1 MTIPETLNV
10 NYIDSQYRRW
20 KADPASVSR
29 DWRYFFEGFDLAAE
43 QAPDVS
49 AACSEEQALRQSRVD
64 ALIFGYRHLGH
75 LLACMDPLT
84 SCPTS
89 HPLLDLGAF
98 GLENEDLDSEF
109 IAPASIAAERISL
122 KEILQKL
129 KETYCRSIGVEYMH
143 IQDPEE
149 RRWLQQRMEPVGNR
163 PGLEPEQKRR
173 ILSKL
178 TESAVFEQFLNK
190 KYVAV
195 TRFSL
200 EGADVVVPVIDA
212 LADRLAGAGCRE
224 LILAMAHRGRL
235 NVQAHILEKP
245 YEEIFSEFESCYD
258 PDQLVGSGDVKYH
271 QGYLAD
277 VKTASENP
285 IRMFLLNNPSHL
297 EAVAPVAEGFCRAR
311 QEMTGDTERRRVVPL
326 LVHGDAAFAGQ
337 GVVAETLNMSQL
349 TGYTTGGT
357 VHLVI
362 NNQIGYTTLPEDARS
377 TRYATDVAKMLMAPV
392 FHVHGEDPEAALWVA
407 TLAADYR
414 SEFAKDVVIDA
425 VCYRRYGHNEGDEPY
440 FTQPQMVE
448 RIRERPS
455 PHKLYAETVLSSE
468 TVSRE
473 ELQALEKDVGK
484 RLEVAF
490 DEIRGSACP
499 FPENR
504 FYEQWEDYHGRYE
517 EPGPETGVSKERL
530 IDLAQSLNAV
540 PSGFN
545 LFKKVKGVL
554 DKRMEAVEET
564 DQIDWAGAEALAFAT
579 LLTENH
585 PIRLSGQDSQ
595 RGTFSQRHSVLTDTR
610 SGERYTPLNNL
621 AEDQA
626 PFMVFNSLLAE
637 YSVMGFD
644 YGYSLARP
652 DALTL
657 WEAQFGDFVNNAQS
671 LIDLFVASAESK
683 WGRLSNFGLL
693 LPHGWEGLGPEHS
706 SARLE
711 RFLQLCADNNMIVSN
726 PSTPAQYFHL
736 LRRQVK
742 APWRKPLVVMTPKS
756 LLRNP
761 MAVSAK
767 AELAEGRFQTVI
779 ADSEEISSPKRVLLC
794 SGKIFYELFKR
805 RQEIEEQVAIV
816 RIEQFYPFPE
826 DRLKEVRSAYPKVR
840 RWCWVQE
847 EPENMG
853 AWQFLRSRLEAV
865 LEASPAYIGRPAA
878 SSPATGFPAI
888 YRRQQAAISEE
899 AVGPAPGKS

>member
-29 DWRYFFEGFDLAAE
+29 DWRYFFEGFDLAAD

-89 HPLLDLGAF
+89 HPLLDLEAF
-98 GLENEDLDSEF
+98 GLESGDLDSEF

-122 KEILQKL
+122 KEILQKM

-212 LADRLAGAGCRE
+212 IADRLAGAGGRE

-277 VKTASENP
+277 VVTASENP

-311 QEMTGDTERRRVVPL
+311 QEMAGDTERRRVVPL

-392 FHVHGEDPEAALWVA
+392 FHVHGEDPEAAVWVA
-407 TLAADYR
+407 ALAADYR
-414 SEFAKDVVIDA
+414 SEFGKDVVIDA

-455 PHKLYAETVLSSE
+455 PHKLYAETLLSSE

-473 ELQALEKDVGK
+473 ELQAMENDVAK
-484 RLEVAF
+484 RLEAAF

-504 FYEQWEDYHGRYE
+504 FYEQWQDYHGRYE
-517 EPGPETGVSKERL
+517 EPGSDTGVSKERL
-530 IDLAQSLNAV
+530 IDLARSLNAV

-554 DKRMEAVEET
+554 DKRLEAVEKT
-564 DQIDWAGAEALAFAT
+564 DQIDWAGAEALAFASM
-579 LLTENH
+579 LTEGH
-585 PIRLSGQDSQ
+585 PVRLSGQDSQ

-610 SGERYTPLNNL
+610 SGERHTPLNNL

-644 YGYSLARP
+644 YGYALARP

-671 LIDLFVASAESK
+671 MIDLFIASAESK

-711 RFLQLCADNNMIVSN
+711 RFLQLCADNNMIVCN

-742 APWRKPLVVMTPKS
+742 APWRKPMVVMTPKS

-761 MAVSAK
+761 MAVSGV
-767 AELAEGRFQTVI
+767 AELTKGQFQTVI
-779 ADSEEISSPKRVLLC
+779 ADLEKISSPKRVLLC
-794 SGKIFYELFKR
+794 SGKIFYELLKR
-805 RQEIEEQVAIV
+805 RQEIEEKVAIV

-826 DRLKEVRSAYPKVR
+826 DRLKEVRSAYSKAGK
-840 RWCWVQE
+840 WCWVQE

-853 AWQFLRSRLEAV
+853 AWQFLRHRLEAV
-865 LEASPAYIGRPAA
+865 LKTPPAYIGRPAA

-899 AVGPAPGKS
+899 AVGPAPDKS

>member
-1 MTIPETLNV
+1 
-10 NYIDSQYRRW
+10 
-20 KADPASVSR
+20 
-29 DWRYFFEGFDLAAE
+29 
-43 QAPDVS
+43 
-49 AACSEEQALRQSRVD
+49 
-64 ALIFGYRHLGH
+64 
-75 LLACMDPLT
+75 
-84 SCPTS
+84 
-89 HPLLDLGAF
+89 
-98 GLENEDLDSEF
+98 
-109 IAPASIAAERISL
+109 
-122 KEILQKL
+122 
-129 KETYCRSIGVEYMH
+129 
-143 IQDPEE
+143 
-149 RRWLQQRMEPVGNR
+149 
-163 PGLEPEQKRR
+163 
-173 ILSKL
+173 
-178 TESAVFEQFLNK
+178 
-190 KYVAV
+190 
-195 TRFSL
+195 
-200 EGADVVVPVIDA
+200 
-212 LADRLAGAGCRE
+212 
-224 LILAMAHRGRL
+224 
-235 NVQAHILEKP
+235 
-245 YEEIFSEFESCYD
+245 
-258 PDQLVGSGDVKYH
+258 
-271 QGYLAD
+271 
-277 VKTASENP
+277 
-285 IRMFLLNNPSHL
+285 
-297 EAVAPVAEGFCRAR
+297 
-311 QEMTGDTERRRVVPL
+311 
-326 LVHGDAAFAGQ
+326 
-337 GVVAETLNMSQL
+337 
-349 TGYTTGGT
+349 
-357 VHLVI
+357 
-362 NNQIGYTTLPEDARS
+362 
-377 TRYATDVAKMLMAPV
+377 
-392 FHVHGEDPEAALWVA
+392 
-407 TLAADYR
+407 
-414 SEFAKDVVIDA
+414 
-425 VCYRRYGHNEGDEPY
+425 
-440 FTQPQMVE
+440 MVE

-473 ELQALEKDVGK
+473 ELQTMEKDVGK
-484 RLEVAF
+484 RLEAAF
-490 DEIRGSACP
+490 DEIHGSACP

-504 FYEQWEDYHGRYE
+504 FYEQWEGYHGRYK
-517 EPGPETGVSKERL
+517 EPEPDTGVSKERL
-530 IDLAQSLNAV
+530 IDLARSLNAV

-545 LFKKVKGVL
+545 LFKKVKQVL
-554 DKRMEAVEET
+554 DKRLEAVEKT
-564 DQIDWAGAEALAFAT
+564 DKIDWAGAEALAFAS
-579 LLTENH
+579 LLTEGH

-610 SGERYTPLNNL
+610 SGERHTPLNNL

-626 PFMVFNSLLAE
+626 SFMVFNSLLAE

-671 LIDLFVASAESK
+671 MIDLFIASAESK

-805 RQEIEEQVAIV
+805 RQEIKEQVAIV

-826 DRLKEVRSAYPKVR
+826 DRLKEVRSAYPKAR
-840 RWCWVQE
+840 KWCWVQE

-853 AWQFLRSRLEAV
+853 AWQFLRSRLEAI

-899 AVGPAPGKS
+899 AVGPPPDKS